1 MQARKLKVL
10 IVDDEPVIAD
20 TLTKIVRQ
28 RGYECELAYD
38 GLSAVEIA
46 RRIRPQFILMN
57 MEMPTMS
64 GFSAAAVILDEQ
76 PDCQVVFTS
85 GSHHPEPFLD
95 TFRQRGYTFGFLV
108 SPPHP
113 ALLLEKLDALEA
125 LQANDTE

>member
-57 MEMPTMS
+57 MEMPRM
-64 GFSAAAVILDEQ
+64 GGPSAAAVILNEQ

-85 GSHHPEPFLD
+85 GRRESERFLD
-95 TFRQRGYTFGFLV
+95 TLRQRGYAFGFEL
-108 SPPHP
+108 SPLHP

-125 LQANDTE
+125 LQANDGE